1 MDDIKVENFSQII
14 AKFRQFNFNLKLPRC
29 VGRIQVSLLSNL
41 LKPFE
46 AKKQKKHFWKHRNA
60 VLGRKIQIAFGQIP
74 FLWIIQQNYF
84 WKSLSAEK
92 RVLNILWVKEY
103 ILFGRVGG

>member
-46 AKKQKKHFWKHRNA
+46 AKKQKKHF
-60 VLGRKIQIAFGQIP
+60 
-74 FLWIIQQNYF
+74 
-84 WKSLSAEK
+84 
-92 RVLNILWVKEY
+92 
-103 ILFGRVGG
+103 